1 MSFRSMRPLAIVG
14 ALLLA
19 CTGCAAAEDP
29 VVLIDSA
36 PTTLTPPPSSPATT
50 LNPSV
55 DSSEAKPKPDTNT
68 DTDPDP
74 AKRPTVSATNQPD
87 LKPSEIGPSGSAS
100 STGPLDAS
108 IDGLGEAR
116 FGDDAQDTIGYF
128 AEQFG
133 PPTADSGWGPNQA
146 PCENMG
152 SRVRILSWN
161 DEAFVFLATGPTETV
176 QRGADHFSAFSV
188 SRGFVGAERIT
199 ISGVTVLD
207 RSVTELQG
215 ELPGVAAF
223 DSEIEGPVWALIS
236 DGIGSVSGSTSDGV
250 TTSVRAGLFCID

>member
-1 MSFRSMRPLAIVG
+1 MSLRSMRPLAIVG
-14 ALLLA
+14 ALFLA
-19 CTGCAAAEDP
+19 CTGCASTEDP

-36 PTTLTPPPSSPATT
+36 PATIAPAPNSPVTAP
-50 LNPSV
+50 NPSV
-55 DSSEAKPKPDTNT
+55 DSSEATPKPDTKP

-74 AKRPTVSATNQPD
+74 AKKPTVSATNQPD
-87 LKPSEIGPSGSAS
+87 LKPSEIGPPGSAN

-188 SRGFVGAERIT
+188 SRGFVGGRRIT
-199 ISGVTVLD
+199 VNGVTILD
-207 RSVTELQG
+207 RSVAELQA

-223 DSEIEGPVWALIS
+223 DSEIEGPVWALTS
-236 DGIGSVSGSTSDGV
+236 DGIGGVSGSTSEGL